1 MATNF
6 LVGGGNKVSVKVSAI
21 AETVLEPSRGGVTAL
36 YGGTQAGFNISADQT
51 DSKVFEDELG
61 FAFGIVTGQS
71 WDVPWTA
78 NLLTA
83 DPGHVIVKAAAIGAT
98 NGKKVGITVEVKNNA
113 STVISKLEGVAIV
126 TNYSE
131 DYPADGIL
139 TYNCTFTGYGSP
151 TLDGVTGVQPD

>member
-1 MATNF
+1 MANF

-21 AETVLEPSRGGVTAL
+21 EPTNLTPARGGGTAL
-36 YGGTQAGFNISADQT
+36 VGGTQAGFNISADQT

-61 FAFGIVTGQS
+61 FSFGIVTGQS

-78 NLLTA
+78 NLTTS
-83 DPGHVIVKAAAIGAT
+83 DNGHQIVKTAAIGAT
-98 NGKKVGITVEVKNNA
+98 SGRKVGITVEVKNNA

-151 TLDGVTGVQPD
+151 TLDGIAGLQPD